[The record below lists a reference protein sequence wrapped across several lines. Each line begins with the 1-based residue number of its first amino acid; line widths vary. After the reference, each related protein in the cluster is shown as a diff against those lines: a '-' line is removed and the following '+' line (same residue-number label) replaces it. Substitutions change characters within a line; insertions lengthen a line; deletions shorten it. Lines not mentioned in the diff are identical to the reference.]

1 MVNKGKIL
9 VVDDNPG
16 IRAALK
22 ILLPKYFAAVEL
34 LASPKEIHASLREF
48 APDVILLDMN
58 FEADTNTG
66 NEGLFWLSEIKQR
79 RPQTEVVLFTAYATL
94 LWRWKD
100 ETWGIRLHCEALG
113 ERETHRYLAG
123 CH

>member
-34 LASPKEIHASLREF
+34 RF
-48 APDVILLDMN
+48 AQ
-58 FEADTNTG
+58 G
-66 NEGLFWLSEIKQR
+66 NSCFVAG
-79 RPQTEVVLFTAYATL
+79 V
-94 LWRWKD
+94 
-100 ETWGIRLHCEALG
+100 C
-113 ERETHRYLAG
+113 AG
-123 CH
+123 CHLAGYEFRGRYQYGE

>member
-1 MVNKGKIL
+1 MLNKRRKEKQIMVNKGKIL

-48 APDVILLDMN
+48 APKSNSAV
-58 FEADTNTG
+58 
-66 NEGLFWLSEIKQR
+66 R
-79 RPQTEVVLFTAYATL
+79 RRKWCFLRRMPTL
-94 LWRWKD
+94 LWRWK
-100 ETWGIRLHCEALG
+100 A
-113 ERETHRYLAG
+113 
-123 CH
+123 